1 MFASPCWG
9 LIMREAYGNRRYCI
23 IARRGGKVVG
33 ALQLVAQKSVLF
45 GSHLCS
51 LPYLD
56 AAGIVADDLAVQEA
70 LCGQAWQLS
79 RELKADWVELRQY
92 SRLQGL
98 EHVRTDKVSLCLPLP
113 HAPEELWDSLKPKV
127 RNQIRKAQ
135 NADLTTCN
143 GRDEMLSEFYTIYT
157 RNMRDLGSPPHS
169 MRFFRLILDSFPESA
184 RLFVV
189 RLADRPVAAS
199 FTLTDPQ
206 ATRVPWAGSDW
217 RYSDLSPNMLLYWSM
232 LQDACRRSAPGFDFG
247 RSTRDSGTYRF
258 KTQWGS
264 HEVPLYWHYLLPE
277 GAQMPQLRPDN
288 PKYRLVA
295 ACWRRLPVSVVRAL
309 GPRIIAKLT

>member
-1 MFASPCWG
+1 
-9 LIMREAYGNRRYCI
+9 
-23 IARRGGKVVG
+23 
-33 ALQLVAQKSVLF
+33 VLF

-56 AAGIVADDLAVQEA
+56 AAGIVADDPAAQEA
-70 LCGQAWQLS
+70 LCGQARQLS

-113 HAPEELWDSLKPKV
+113 AASEELWDSLKPKV
-127 RNQIRKAQ
+127 RNQVRKAQ
-135 NADLTTCN
+135 NANLSTCL
-143 GRDEMLSEFYTIYT
+143 GRDELLNEFYRIYT

-169 MRFFRLILDSFPESA
+169 MRFFQLILRSFPESA

-206 ATRVPWAGSDW
+206 AMRVPWAGSDW
-217 RYSDLSPNMLLYWSM
+217 RCSDLSPNMLLYWSM
-232 LQDACRRSAPGFDFG
+232 LQDACRRSAPSFDFG

-264 HEVPLYWHYLLPE
+264 HEVPLYWHYLLAQ
-277 GAQMPQLRPDN
+277 GRQMPQLRPDN
-288 PKYRLVA
+288 PKYRLIA